1 MKFYDSIL
9 SGLRQFFGKPEATE
23 AEIDNIL
30 SEQKHTLP
38 EILSSAG
45 VDALTAQVA
54 EMTERLNGFQSNL
67 DALTQQ
73 LADRDTTIQS
83 MTEQITASQDM
94 INTRDESIAELTAQL
109 EASTDI
115 NQSLANTN
123 KSYDVQVRSLSA
135 TIATLKA
142 GAGAIKQDEIPVAAL
157 KEVEQTEKAVPL
169 TNARLAGFLNLP
181 KTATN

>member
-38 EILSSAG
+38 EILSSTG
-45 VDALTAQVA
+45 VETLTEQVA

-83 MTEQITASQDM
+83 MTDQITASQDA
-94 INTRDESIAELTAQL
+94 INTRDESIATLTAQL
-109 EASTDI
+109 EASTDV

-123 KSYDVQVRSLSA
+123 KSYAVQVASLSA
-135 TIATLKA
+135 SIASLKA
-142 GAGAIKQDEIPVAAL
+142 GTGIPKQDDVPVPAL

-169 TNARLAGFLNLP
+169 TNSRLAGFIGLP
-181 KTATN
+181 QKSN

>member
-45 VDALTAQVA
+45 VDALTTQVN

-67 DALTQQ
+67 DALTAQ

-83 MTEQITASQDM
+83 LTDQITASQDA
-94 INTRDESIAELTAQL
+94 INTRDESIAALNAQI
-109 EASTDI
+109 ENA
-115 NQSLANTN
+115 N
-123 KSYDVQVRSLSA
+123 KSHAVQVASLSA
-135 TIATLKA
+135 SIASLKA
-142 GAGAIKQDEIPVAAL
+142 GIAIPKQEDAPVTL
-157 KEVEQTEKAVPL
+157 PKEGEQTQNEVKPL
-169 TNARLAGFLNLP
+169 MNSRLAGFIGLP
-181 KTATN
+181 QKSK